1 VAYLLVGED
10 GDDGLLGD
18 VLRFWFVW
26 PVVPPAPD
34 EPLELPVAPVPPL
47 PALPAGRSQPAR
59 SAPESARLK
68 ARVSVRVSVPV
79 MCGSPFG
86 PEQATSTPISRRR
99 ADCFAELESLV
110 DGMVKRR

>member
-1 VAYLLVGED
+1 LLVGED

-34 EPLELPVAPVPPL
+34 EPLELPVALVPP
-47 PALPAGRSQPAR
+47 LPAGRSQPAK
-59 SAPESARLK
+59 SAPESARLR

-79 MCGSPFG
+79 MYGSPFG

>member
-1 VAYLLVGED
+1 LLVGED

-47 PALPAGRSQPAR
+47 PALSAGRSQPAR
-59 SAPESARLK
+59 SAPESAPPRRLFCG
-68 ARVSVRVSVPV
+68 ARKL
-79 MCGSPFG
+79 
-86 PEQATSTPISRRR
+86 RRR
-99 ADCFAELESLV
+99 
-110 DGMVKRR
+110 DGEAALGKNYCTMC